1 MRHKHIH
8 KKSGKL
14 KASEESLIVSDDEVV
29 ALDEQDQ
36 NESHKRKL
44 VDIQLK
50 EDEQQDHLLIDETLI
65 KSQIEDTSLR
75 IGEQQEEKYEI
86 VSETN
91 WFLVDVDESRQ
102 LSEIQ
107 HLWLKDNEGRKML
120 QDAILDVWMD
130 PKYLA
135 RKLREWI
142 ECAEMVGNDWTVLPD
157 YKARLQYLKEGEK
170 LLWYTKREPVE
181 IVFRPITNPENPI

>member
-1 MRHKHIH
+1 MRHRTIR
-8 KKSGKL
+8 KKNGKQKDSVQLLHESG
-14 KASEESLIVSDDEVV
+14 DE
-29 ALDEQDQ
+29 ALNLQVEDEKKISHEDQ
-36 NESHKRKL
+36 F
-44 VDIQLK
+44 LK
-50 EDEQQDHLLIDETLI
+50 EDEQLDLSLTGEILT
-65 KSQIEDTSLR
+65 KSQIENTSLR
-75 IGEQQEEKYEI
+75 IEEPEAMLLDQK
-86 VSETN
+86 SETN

-120 QDAILDVWMD
+120 QDAILEVWMD

-157 YKARLQYLKEGEK
+157 YKARLQYLKEVEK